1 MISTRGC
8 YRKRFDAQE
17 NETRG
22 KLWKVFCESFL
33 QKFIKRNDIV
43 MDIGA
48 GHCEFL
54 NNIDCKRKI
63 AVDINPDTRQ
73 FAGKDVEVLRVRA
86 TNILKKFDGKI
97 DVVLMSNFLEHLDSK
112 DDVLATIF
120 RVYRLLRKR
129 GKLIIVQP
137 NIDLVREAY
146 WDFIDHKV
154 ALNTKSLME
163 ALATCGFTIDRFIEK
178 FLPYTTKRKYL
189 PMKHLL
195 LRLYLKIP
203 PILRPFAGE
212 SFILAI
218 KK

>member
-1 MISTRGC
+1 MLSIRDC

-22 KLWKVFCESFL
+22 RLWKVFCESFL
-33 QKFIKRNDIV
+33 QKFIKREDV
-43 MDIGA
+43 VLDIGA
-48 GHCEFL
+48 GYCEFL
-54 NNIDCKRKI
+54 NNIYCRRKI
-63 AVDINPDTRQ
+63 AVDINPDTRRV
-73 FAGKDVEVLRVRA
+73 AGKDVEVLQVRA
-86 TNILKKFDGKI
+86 TSIPKRFDGKI
-97 DVVLMSNFLEHLDSK
+97 DVVFMSNVLEHLDSK
-112 DDVLATIF
+112 DDVLAALS
-120 RVYRLLRKR
+120 RAYRLLRKG

-154 ALNTKSLME
+154 ALNTKSLHE
-163 ALATCGFTIDRFIEK
+163 ALTTCGFTIDRFIEK
-178 FLPYTTKRKYL
+178 FLPYTTKRKYV
-189 PMKHLL
+189 PMRHLL

-212 SFILAI
+212 SFILAV